1 MRTIN
6 TTLCLCPTSGATGAA
21 GFGGLS
27 GGTGGFPVTP
37 GFSAT
42 GGFSLGGGGGGG
54 GALVRGSGLGGRLIV
69 ETCSRND
76 VRSESCLKKKKT
88 CGCYFYQLYLL
99 FLTSKYIVFHFLH
112 YKYLIFFFSF

>member
-27 GGTGGFPVTP
+27 GTGGFPVTP

-42 GGFSLGGGGGGG
+42 GGFSLGGGGGG
-54 GALVRGSGLGGRLIV
+54 ALVRGSGLGGRLIV
-69 ETCSRND
+69 ETCS
-76 VRSESCLKKKKT
+76 
-88 CGCYFYQLYLL
+88 
-99 FLTSKYIVFHFLH
+99 
-112 YKYLIFFFSF
+112 